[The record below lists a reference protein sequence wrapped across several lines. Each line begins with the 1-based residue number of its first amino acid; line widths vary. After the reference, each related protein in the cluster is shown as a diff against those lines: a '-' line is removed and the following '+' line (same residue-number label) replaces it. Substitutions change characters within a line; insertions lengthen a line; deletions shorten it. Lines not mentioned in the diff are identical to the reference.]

1 MNDQNVID
9 SLGEVA
15 DELVEMAEEAVKLE
29 ALIADIKSTVYSP
42 FLSEEMKSK
51 FIKKSIEKAGY

>member
-9 SLGEVA
+9 SLGEV
-15 DELVEMAEEAVKLE
+15 AEEAVKLE